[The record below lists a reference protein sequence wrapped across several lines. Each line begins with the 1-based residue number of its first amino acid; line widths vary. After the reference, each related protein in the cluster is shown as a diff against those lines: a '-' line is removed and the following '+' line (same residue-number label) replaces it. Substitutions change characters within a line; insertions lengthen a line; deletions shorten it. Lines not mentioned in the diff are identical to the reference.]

1 MNTLPDI
8 IQDRIYKYKHELEYK
23 HVMHM
28 LKASFSY
35 CGWCGKWMLTEQ
47 TCRDCWDED
56 GNTIK
61 LFKIHCSRCGDATFM
76 EFVPDYLP
84 VCNDCNND
92 INNQSGDDDTVYE
105 ELIIPRRHHE
115 KNK

>member
-23 HVMHM
+23 HVMNM

-47 TCRDCWDED
+47 ACRDCWDED
-56 GNTIK
+56 ENTIK
-61 LFKIHCSRCGDATFM
+61 LLKVHWFRCGDVTPM
-76 EFVPDYLP
+76 EFIPNYLP
-84 VCNDCNND
+84 VCNECDSDLDNL
-92 INNQSGDDDTVYE
+92 SGDDDTVYG
-105 ELIIPRRHHE
+105 ELLIPRRHHE
-115 KNK
+115 TNK

>member
-8 IQDRIYKYKHELEYK
+8 IQDRIYKYKHQLEYE
-23 HVMHM
+23 HVMDM

-61 LFKIHCSRCGDATFM
+61 LFKIHCSRFGDVTLM
-76 EFVPDYLP
+76 EFIPTYLP
-84 VCNDCNND
+84 VCSECDNDLDNL
-92 INNQSGDDDTVYE
+92 SGDDDIVYG
-105 ELIIPRRHHE
+105 ELLIPRRHHE
-115 KNK
+115 RNN